1 MSEPLLNIFKLC
13 LLALLYLFFLR
24 VLRAVWVEMR
34 DPKPVPAADPSA
46 TTVQAAPATP
56 QKPRR
61 APKSATPTQLKVLEP
76 VEQKGR
82 MFDLGDEITV
92 GRAAGCQ
99 ISLDDRFI
107 SQLHARVFRRD
118 AQVFVE
124 DLGSTN
130 GTFVNGTK
138 VTAPVLLAFR
148 DRIKVGNIVLELQ

>member
-1 MSEPLLNIFKLC
+1 M
-13 LLALLYLFFLR
+13 LALLYLFFLR

-34 DPKPVPAADPSA
+34 DPKPVPATNPSA
-46 TTVQAAPATP
+46 TTVQAAPAVDK
-56 QKPRR
+56 KPRR
-61 APKSATPTQLKVLEP
+61 PPKSAAPSQLKVLEP

-82 MFDLGDEITV
+82 LFELADEITV
-92 GRAAGCQ
+92 GRAVGCE

-118 AQVFVE
+118 GQVFVE

-138 VTAPVLLAFR
+138 VTAPVLIVSR

>member
-1 MSEPLLNIFKLC
+1 MSESLLNIFKLC

-34 DPKPVPAADPSA
+34 DPKPSPAADPGA
-46 TTVQAAPATP
+46 TTVQATP
-56 QKPRR
+56 TAAKKPRR
-61 APKSATPTQLKVLEP
+61 AHRSAAPSQLRVIEP

-82 MFDLGDEITV
+82 LFDVGDEITI

-107 SQLHARVFRRD
+107 SQLHARVFGRD
-118 AQVFVE
+118 GQIFVE

-130 GTFVNGTK
+130 GTFVNGAK
-138 VTAPVLLAFR
+138 VTAPVLLSAR